1 MTKGFIKHALA
12 SLAVAACAFC
22 YAARAQ
28 SGVKPS
34 PEGDGAA
41 AAAASTKTGD
51 AKPLDSK
58 SLYEDASTY
67 AQRHFDEFAKN
78 GVPFD
83 KTLEAKTLQEQKD
96 LALKNVSYLVAREPL
111 RGTDLY
117 YTGLLYALASKNE
130 TALKF
135 LNRFVEDAS
144 APPDLRQRARVSA
157 VQQAALLSLTE
168 DAEKTLAAYTQ
179 SEPRVATDVYRMHA
193 LLADAYIK
201 KNDYARAAPHAREIY
216 ASALKTAYA
225 DKAGPLKRADSVYA
239 AGALLANTLSR
250 SKQRA
255 EAVRVI
261 QEMRARAIAIPSAGL
276 YRRATELLLDQGEG
290 LGLPPAVEGLE
301 AGTPPELKISEWIEQ
316 QPVRLADLRGRVVLM
331 DFWATWC
338 GPCRYTIPKINA
350 LHRKYKDSGLVV
362 LGLTEFEG
370 GAEGRDMTRA
380 EETEYL
386 RRFRRKLGVGYGF
399 AVEDG
404 KETALSYG
412 VVSLPTAVLID
423 RKGRVRFLAISA
435 SDLEFDMLAS
445 MVKKLVEEPAQ

>member
-1 MTKGFIKHALA
+1 MNGLFKHALA
-12 SLAVAACAFC
+12 SLAITACALC
-22 YAARAQ
+22 YSARAQ
-28 SGVKPS
+28 SGVIPKP
-34 PEGDGAA
+34 DGN
-41 AAAASTKTGD
+41 D
-51 AKPLDSK
+51 AKPGEVKPVDAKTTDAK

-96 LALKNVSYLVAREPL
+96 LALQNASYLARREPL
-111 RGTDLY
+111 SGTDLY
-117 YTGLLYALASKNE
+117 YAGLLYALASKNDG
-130 TALKF
+130 ALKF

-144 APPDLRQRARVSA
+144 APPDLRQRARVAA

-168 DAEKTLAAYTQ
+168 EAEKTLADYTQ
-179 SEPRVATDVYRMHA
+179 SEPRVSGDVYRMHA

-201 KNDYARAAPHAREIY
+201 KGDYARAAPHAREIY
-216 ASALKTAYA
+216 ASTLKTAYA
-225 DKAGPLKRADSVYA
+225 DKAGPLKRSDSIYA

-261 QEMRARAIAIPSAGL
+261 QDMRARAIAIPSAAL
-276 YRRATELLLDQGEG
+276 YRRATELLLDNGEN
-290 LGLPPAVEGLE
+290 LGVPPVAEGVV
-301 AGTPPELKISEWIEQ
+301 AGAPPEIKVSEWIEQ
-316 QPVRLADLRGRVVLM
+316 QPVRLADLKGKVVLI

-338 GPCRYTIPKINA
+338 GPCRYTMPKLNA

-370 GAEGRDMTRA
+370 SAEGHDMTRA

-386 RRFRRKLGVGYGF
+386 RRFRRKQGIGYGF

-404 KETALSYG
+404 KETARSYG

-435 SDLEFDMLAS
+435 SDIEFEALAS

>member
-1 MTKGFIKHALA
+1 MSRVLTHALA
-12 SLAVAACAFC
+12 SIAVFACASQFV
-22 YAARAQ
+22 ARAQ
-28 SGVKPS
+28 SGVVPK
-34 PEGDGAA
+34 PEGGGA

-51 AKPLDSK
+51 AKTADAK
-58 SLYEDASTY
+58 SLYEDASGY

-96 LALKNVSYLVAREPL
+96 LALQNVSYLARREPL

-117 YTGLLYALASKNE
+117 YAGLLCALASKNE
-130 TALKF
+130 SAFKF
-135 LNRFVEDAS
+135 LNRFLEDES
-144 APPDLRQRARVSA
+144 APPDLKQRARVA
-157 VQQAALLSLTE
+157 VVQQAALLSVID
-168 DAEKTLAAYTQ
+168 DAEETLAAYTRSQ
-179 SEPRVATDVYRMHA
+179 PLVAADIYRMHA
-193 LLADAYIK
+193 ILADAYIK

-225 DKAGPLKRADSVYA
+225 DKAGPSKRADSIYA

-255 EAVRVI
+255 EALRVI
-261 QEMRARAIAIPSAGL
+261 QDMRARAIAIPSAGL
-276 YRRATELLLDQGEG
+276 YRRATELLLDNGEG
-290 LGLPPAVEGLE
+290 LTAPPPVEGVE
-301 AGTPPELKISEWIEQ
+301 AGAPPELKVSEWIEQ
-316 QPVRLADLRGRVVLM
+316 QPVRLADLRGKVVLI

-338 GPCRYTIPKINA
+338 GPCRYTMPKLNA

-386 RRFRRKLGVGYGF
+386 RRFRRKQGIGYGF
-399 AVEDG
+399 GVEDG
-404 KETALSYG
+404 KETARSYG

-435 SDLEFDMLAS
+435 SDLEFETLAS